1 MRNPSLLTALERQYG
16 PNLHVKIP
24 EDERFHK
31 DGWDFEGE
39 CEEVECPHCF
49 ARYLSIW
56 RKPCNTSGGDYR
68 YWAFFCLNCNVV
80 ADLRSFSEAQRKVLR
95 SWSISLVSSL
105 TAYELGRQTAKKKT
119 GNKSASSMAYELGR
133 QAAKKKTGNKSAF
146 SVAYELGRQ
155 AAEMPPPPPPTA
167 DSLEGFKFSNRVSN
181 VFRREEV
188 NSVQDLI
195 ALSAKD
201 LLEMSQFGKT
211 SLDEVISKLESQDLR
226 LKESQGLR
234 LKYAKRQRRKSFE
247 VSLPGSLTAAEIRLD
262 AGNSIILVSA
272 YAPSGVRSAHRIASD
287 LGTLLQRFDT
297 DKDQII
303 VAGDFNTYFGYGL
316 NEVDAKENELFFERM
331 ENYGLMFAGPQVPN
345 GLPSTLRKNSKMR
358 SNIPKG
364 SKNVG
369 THRSWA
375 HGRSGHQIDF
385 VFASQAIAKSIDVT
399 ALNSPKE
406 WGISDHCRVL
416 IEFETHLEPGDQTI
430 KIVSWNLN
438 QKSLA
443 WFDIGEMFREDFADI
458 VLAQEV
464 KDPKL
469 TELDYSATERVT
481 EVVTVLKEGDWT
493 CGHTA
498 SGNLRKHSTAIMVNN
513 RSFSEPNIFE
523 ILESFNPYSVS
534 SNLLSFA
541 PVKPQVE
548 NKMSTGF
555 LDVLGSRSRYAVELR
570 FGLTDG
576 RKHSY
581 REVGENLG
589 VTAEAARRLVKRAA
603 NTVRDRTGKVIDEEL
618 KQSKKQPSP
627 PPSLTAYEL
636 GRQAAKKQATKKQ
649 TVNKQ
654 PSPPSSLTAYELGRQ
669 AAKKKTGK
677 QLF

>member
-1 MRNPSLLTALERQYG
+1 
-16 PNLHVKIP
+16 V
-24 EDERFHK
+24 
-31 DGWDFEGE
+31 
-39 CEEVECPHCF
+39 
-49 ARYLSIW
+49 
-56 RKPCNTSGGDYR
+56 
-68 YWAFFCLNCNVV
+68 
-80 ADLRSFSEAQRKVLR
+80 
-95 SWSISLVSSL
+95 
-105 TAYELGRQTAKKKT
+105 
-119 GNKSASSMAYELGR
+119 AYELGR
-133 QAAKKKTGNKSAF
+133 QAAKKKTGNKSSS

-167 DSLEGFKFSNRVSN
+167 DSLEGLKFSNRVSN

-195 ALSAKD
+195 ALSAND
-201 LLEMSQFGKT
+201 LLQMSQFGKT
-211 SLDEVISKLESQDLR
+211 SLEEVISKLKSQDLR
-226 LKESQGLR
+226 LSRSNSFKPKFGSYG
-234 LKYAKRQRRKSFE
+234 RRHIGKPFE

-297 DKDQII
+297 GKDQII

-331 ENYGLMFAGPQVPN
+331 ENYGLMFAGPQVPK

-358 SNIPKG
+358 SNIPKD
-364 SKNVG
+364 SKNVV
-369 THRSWA
+369 THRA
-375 HGRSGHQIDF
+375 RKNQKPGHQIDF

-416 IEFETHLEPGDQTI
+416 IEFETHVEPGDQTI

-443 WFDIGEMFREDFADI
+443 WSDIEEMFREDFADI

-513 RSFSEPNIFE
+513 RSFSEPNTFGT
-523 ILESFNPYSVS
+523 LESFNSYSES
-534 SNLLSFA
+534 SNLLPFA
-541 PVKPQVE
+541 PVMPQAE
-548 NKMSTGF
+548 NDEPVVNTAFTKWASISAAIDSGAINPMSTGL
-555 LDVLGSRSRYAVELR
+555 LDVLDRRTRYAVELH

-576 RKHSY
+576 RKRSY

-589 VTAEAARRLVKRAA
+589 VTGEAARFVVKRAL
-603 NTVRDRTGKVIDEEL
+603 NTLRDSASEVIDAEL
-618 KQSKKQPSP
+618 TQSMSDNPLAMLLQAVAELP
-627 PPSLTAYEL
+627 PPADYTEQDS
-636 GRQAAKKQATKKQ
+636 
-649 TVNKQ
+649 
-654 PSPPSSLTAYELGRQ
+654 
-669 AAKKKTGK
+669 
-677 QLF
+677 